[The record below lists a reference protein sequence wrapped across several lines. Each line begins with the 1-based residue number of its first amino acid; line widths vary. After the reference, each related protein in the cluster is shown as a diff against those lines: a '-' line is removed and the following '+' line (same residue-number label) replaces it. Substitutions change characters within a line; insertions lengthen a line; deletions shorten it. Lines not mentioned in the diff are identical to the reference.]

1 MLTEALVPLLSLNS
15 KKGLVT
21 IASNIYIFAHML
33 MPVSV
38 FSTSRM
44 AYKQKKTSLF
54 VCTNSIFC
62 KQKSST
68 KGRKVEGDF
77 S

>member
-21 IASNIYIFAHML
+21 IASKIYIFAHML

-38 FSTSRM
+38 FPHQGWHISRRKLPFLY
-44 AYKQKKTSLF
+44 AQILSFASKNPQQK
-54 VCTNSIFC
+54 
-62 KQKSST
+62 
-68 KGRKVEGDF
+68 EGK
-77 S
+77 

>member
-1 MLTEALVPLLSLNS
+1 MLTETLVPLLSLTS

-21 IASNIYIFAHML
+21 IASKIYIFAHML

-44 AYKQKKTSLF
+44 AYKQKKSF
-54 VCTNSIFC
+54 PFC
-62 KQKSST
+62 MPKFYLSSKNPQQK
-68 KGRKVEGDF
+68 EGK
-77 S
+77 